1 MKKLVCIALAISVSA
16 CASTTIINSDPSGAR
31 VYLNG
36 EKVGTT
42 PYTHTDTKIVGS
54 TNTVL
59 LKKEGYQDFSA
70 LFSRNE
76 DVSVGA
82 IVGGICVLVP
92 LFWVMDYKPTPSYE
106 LVPLKSVTNQ

>member
-16 CASTTIINSDPSGAR
+16 CASTTIINSDPSGAK

-82 IVGGICVLVP
+82 IVGGIFVLVP
-92 LFWVMDYKPTPSYE
+92 LFWVMDYKPTHSYE
-106 LVPLKSVTNQ
+106 MVPLKSVTNQ